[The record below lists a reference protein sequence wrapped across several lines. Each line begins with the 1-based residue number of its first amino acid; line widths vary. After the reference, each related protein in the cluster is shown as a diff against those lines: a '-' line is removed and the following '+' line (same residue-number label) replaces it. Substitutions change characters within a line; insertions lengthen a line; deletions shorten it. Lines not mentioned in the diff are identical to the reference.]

1 LAQGFL
7 APEILF
13 PFCLSSCLNIMGCSG
28 GKASPPQASPQ
39 PDQQPQASTTEKTLL
54 AATGTASNINPSTE
68 PQKDAVTKT
77 SGEDPGPDTQK
88 TVAAVEETVQ
98 EQSNEPQKDTVTKT
112 NGEDPGPDAEKTVAA
127 AEQIVQ
133 EPSNELQKDAVTKT
147 NGEDPGP
154 DAQKTV
160 AAVEETV
167 QEPSNELQKD
177 AVAKSNG
184 EDPGPDAQET
194 VAAVEETVQEPAG
207 PTTVQLANQDDTSVQ
222 AASGLGSEGK
232 NGASRRDKTCGS
244 CCC

>member
-1 LAQGFL
+1 
-7 APEILF
+7 
-13 PFCLSSCLNIMGCSG
+13 MGCSG

-77 SGEDPGPDTQK
+77 SGEDPGPDAQK

-154 DAQKTV
+154 DAQ
-160 AAVEETV
+160 
-167 QEPSNELQKD
+167 
-177 AVAKSNG
+177 
-184 EDPGPDAQET
+184 ET

-207 PTTVQLANQDDTSVQ
+207 PTTVQVANQDDTSVQ